1 MEATAHSIPS
11 PVEKWLADCDERGH
25 YTLERGKEQKKNEGG
40 CKREMPKKGKKE
52 KRMDGEMVEME
63 G

>member
-25 YTLERGKEQKKNEGG
+25 YTLERGTIGREVDRGKEQKKNEGG
-40 CKREMPKKGKKE
+40 ARTRWHE
-52 KRMDGEMVEME
+52 V
-63 G
+63 